1 MGSWVDSVDDF
12 LDTVPVGATFTA
24 NDLYR
29 WLPGGDD
36 HRPSDRLQQHRLAQR
51 NGGTRNVAF
60 CEYRGPNGYWRKI
73 NHAQYEEARATVAR
87 QGVEDLVRAYACE
100 ALAAAR
106 SDAAMF
112 VRAETEIN
120 AAVTM
125 MNAALAFMGIPPVA
139 AP

>member
-1 MGSWVDSVDDF
+1 MTWVQSVDNF
-12 LDTVPVGATFTA
+12 LDTLAIGATFTSH
-24 NDLYR
+24 DLYA
-29 WLPGGDD
+29 WLPSYDD
-36 HRPSDRLQQHRLAQR
+36 HRASDRLQQHRLAQR

-73 NHAQYEEARATVAR
+73 NHLQYDEARATVAR

-106 SDAAMF
+106 SDATTY
-112 VRAETEIN
+112 VRAQTEIN